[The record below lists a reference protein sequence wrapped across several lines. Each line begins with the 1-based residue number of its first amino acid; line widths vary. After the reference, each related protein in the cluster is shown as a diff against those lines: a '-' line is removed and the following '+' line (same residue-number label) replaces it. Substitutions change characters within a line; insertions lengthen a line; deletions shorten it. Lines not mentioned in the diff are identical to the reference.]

1 MQPILTVLIPNHNHG
16 KYLSRCLRS
25 LLSQRLNKELYEILV
40 VNDASTDN
48 SDLILNSYKE
58 DIKCINNKKRLGL
71 PGSLNVGL
79 RKIRTRYFVRVDS
92 DDYVN
97 ENFLDYLV
105 NFVEFNN
112 YIDAIAVDYYLVDDN
127 EKIIK
132 RINCLEQPIGCG
144 IIFRTDQII
153 ELGMYDKSFLLHED
167 KELMTRFLE
176 KHKISRL
183 ELPLYRYRQHDQ
195 NISKN
200 KKLNLKFSKKL
211 LKKNKPKK

>member
-1 MQPILTVLIPNHNHG
+1 
-16 KYLSRCLRS
+16 
-25 LLSQRLNKELYEILV
+25 
-40 VNDASTDN
+40 
-48 SDLILNSYKE
+48 
-58 DIKCINNKKRLGL
+58 
-71 PGSLNVGL
+71 
-79 RKIRTRYFVRVDS
+79 VDS

-127 EKIIK
+127 EKILK

-144 IIFRTDQII
+144 IIFKTDQII
-153 ELGMYDKSFLLHED
+153 ELGMYDKTFLLHED
-167 KELMTRFLE
+167 KELMTRFLQ

-200 KKLNLKFSKKL
+200 KKLDSIFSKKL